1 MNKIILVSGSSGM
14 IGKALC
20 LKLEEEGFEVRKL
33 KRSSK
38 GLSSNEF
45 FWNLESSEIDI
56 LALEGVN
63 TVVHLAGEPIAQRW
77 NEKK

>member
-38 GLSSNEF
+38 GLSTNEF
-45 FWNLESSEIDI
+45 FWNPER
-56 LALEGVN
+56 
-63 TVVHLAGEPIAQRW
+63 VV
-77 NEKK
+77 K